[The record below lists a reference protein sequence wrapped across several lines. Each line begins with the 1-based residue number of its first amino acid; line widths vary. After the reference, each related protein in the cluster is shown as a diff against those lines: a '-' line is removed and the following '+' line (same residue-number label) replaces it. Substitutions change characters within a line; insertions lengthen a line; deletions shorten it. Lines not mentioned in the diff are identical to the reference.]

1 MSWHESQ
8 KIIRLANKNYQI
20 TMRCGINRELGGWI
34 FQWMN
39 NVKIIQPLELIELYQ
54 NIVNTINSNNQKNT
68 KLESVNFFN
77 KD

>member
-1 MSWHESQ
+1 M
-8 KIIRLANKNYQI
+8 

-39 NVKIIQPLELIELYQ
+39 NVKIIEPPELIALYQ
-54 NIVNTINSNNQKNT
+54 DIVNKINANNQKNA
-68 KLESVNFFN
+68 KLQSVNLFN